1 MARPL
6 SHAPALT
13 MAALA
18 AAAGA
23 FGGWL
28 ADAAGDRAARF
39 DWREAAPPAHTQS
52 QTPAQTPAQT
62 RLAPQDAIGPPP
74 QANASGDVLPG
85 PFRAQV
91 VRVIDG
97 DTFEARVQVWLG
109 QDVTTRVRLRGFDA
123 PETKSRCA
131 AERAAGE
138 DARRALADA
147 LAAGPVW
154 LTDVSRDK
162 YGGRI
167 VASARIAR
175 PGGAPGVAT
184 SDDLA
189 EWMLAGGFGRPYGG
203 GRRGPDACGT

>member
-1 MARPL
+1 MARSL
-6 SHAPALT
+6 SLAPAFT
-13 MAALA
+13 MATLA

-23 FGGWL
+23 FALWM
-28 ADAAGDRAARF
+28 ADAAERRGSPQG
-39 DWREAAPPAHTQS
+39 WRES
-52 QTPAQTPAQT
+52 PAQT
-62 RLAPQDAIGPPP
+62 RPAALETGATPAAGPR
-74 QANASGDVLPG
+74 AASAGEVLPG
-85 PFRAQV
+85 PFAAYSL
-91 VRVIDG
+91 RVIDG

-147 LAAGPVW
+147 LASGALS

-175 PGGAPGVAT
+175 EGAANGA

-189 EWMLAGGFGRPYGG
+189 GLMLAGGYGRAYAGG
-203 GRRGPDACGT
+203 KRGPNACGE

>member
-1 MARPL
+1 
-6 SHAPALT
+6 

-23 FGGWL
+23 LGGWL
-28 ADAAGDRAARF
+28 ADAAGNRAARF
-39 DWREAAPPAHTQS
+39 DWPDASPPSLA
-52 QTPAQTPAQT
+52 QTIAQTPAQT
-62 RLAPQDAIGPPP
+62 RLAPQDAVAASP
-74 QANASGDVLPG
+74 QANASAEILPG
-85 PFRAQV
+85 PFRAHI

-175 PGGAPGVAT
+175 AGAGEATKGAST

-189 EWMLAGGFGRPYGG
+189 DYLLAGGYGRPYGG

>member
-1 MARPL
+1 
-6 SHAPALT
+6 

-18 AAAGA
+18 AVAGA

-28 ADAAGDRAARF
+28 ADAAGDRGAARF
-39 DWREAAPPAHTQS
+39 DWRDAAPQTQAPALSH
-52 QTPAQTPAQT
+52 A
-62 RLAPQDAIGPPP
+62 RLAPPEPAAPQP
-74 QANASGDVLPG
+74 QANAGGELMPG
-85 PFRAQV
+85 PFRAHV

-175 PGGAPGVAT
+175 AGAGGASNVAT

-189 EWMLAGGFGRPYGG
+189 DFMLAGGYGRPYGG
-203 GRRGPDACGT
+203 GRRGPDACGS